1 MKREIAMPKD
11 FTPEYILEEI
21 KDQLTANPFVV
32 RYDYERTVRPDEV
45 PTITI
50 TLELMVGKNSETDN
64 EVIRKNLLEE
74 VQKNLDRLK
83 RM

>member
-11 FTPEYILEEI
+11 FTPEYILEEM

>member
-1 MKREIAMPKD
+1 MKREIAKPRD
-11 FTPEYILEEI
+11 FTPEYIVEEI

-32 RYDYERTVRPDEV
+32 RYDYERTVRPDEP

-50 TLELMVGKNSETDN
+50 TLELLVGKYP
-64 EVIRKNLLEE
+64 EVDKPKILEE
-74 VQKNLDRLK
+74 IQKNLDRLK

>member
-1 MKREIAMPKD
+1 MKREVAIPKD
-11 FTPEYILEEI
+11 FTPEYIMEEI

-32 RYDYERTVRPDEV
+32 SYDYERTVRPDEV

-50 TLELMVGKNSETDN
+50 TLELMVGKDSETDN

-83 RM
+83 RI

>member
-1 MKREIAMPKD
+1 MKREIAKPRD
-11 FTPEYILEEI
+11 FTPEYVAQEILEQIE
-21 KDQLTANPFVV
+21 ANPFVV

-83 RM
+83 RI

>member
-11 FTPEYILEEI
+11 FTPEYIIQE
-21 KDQLTANPFVV
+21 LTEQITVNPFVV

-50 TLELMVGKNSETDN
+50 TLELMVGKNP
-64 EVIRKNLLEE
+64 EVDRLKILEE

>member
-11 FTPEYILEEI
+11 FTPEYILEEL

-50 TLELMVGKNSETDN
+50 TLELMVGKNP
-64 EVIRKNLLEE
+64 EVNKEELLKEL
-74 VQKNLDRLK
+74 QSKLDRLK

>member
-11 FTPEYILEEI
+11 FTPEYIIQE
-21 KDQLTANPFVV
+21 LTEQITVNPFVV

-50 TLELMVGKNSETDN
+50 TLELMVGKNPEIDK
-64 EVIRKNLLEE
+64 EILLKEL
-74 VQKNLDRLK
+74 QSKLDRLK